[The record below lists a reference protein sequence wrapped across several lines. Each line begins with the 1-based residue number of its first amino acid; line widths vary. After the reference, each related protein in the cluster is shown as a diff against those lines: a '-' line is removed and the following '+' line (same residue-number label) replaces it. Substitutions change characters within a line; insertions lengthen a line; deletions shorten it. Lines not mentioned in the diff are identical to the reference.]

1 MAKKDPRSYLDPRQ
15 MGADNLTDA
24 ARLFLIG
31 VRVVRA
37 ENRGKSTARLEARAD
52 RIQNEAIARW
62 DAKYGNPR
70 D

>member
-1 MAKKDPRSYLDPRQ
+1 MAKRTYLDPRQ

-37 ENRGKSTARLEARAD
+37 ESRGKSTKRLEKKAD
-52 RIQNEAIARW
+52 RIQEEAFARW
-62 DAKYGNPR
+62 DAKYGAP
-70 D
+70 DED